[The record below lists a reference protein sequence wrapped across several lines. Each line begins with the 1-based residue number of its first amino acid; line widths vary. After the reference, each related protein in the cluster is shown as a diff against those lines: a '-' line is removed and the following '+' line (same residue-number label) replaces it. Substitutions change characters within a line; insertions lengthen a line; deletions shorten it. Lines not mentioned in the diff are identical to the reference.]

1 MVKIELIL
9 LFTSICSFTHNCK
22 EVRGE
27 RKVQNNKCCTNHATS
42 KDRGHTGPCHGHGD
56 DEDEVGVGGHDGEAD
71 RGEENQEEGAK
82 HYLTW
87 RHLKYQIDEDCFRN

>member
-1 MVKIELIL
+1 MVKTELIL

-27 RKVQNNKCCTNHATS
+27 RKQLKQGMLYHATGE
-42 KDRGHTGPCHGHGD
+42 DRRHAGPRHGHGD

-71 RGEENQEEGAK
+71 RGEEDQ
-82 HYLTW
+82 
-87 RHLKYQIDEDCFRN
+87 